1 MSIKPRD
8 SAYLWDML
16 DAAGAV
22 VSFVG
27 SKTLDDYLKD
37 PMLQAAVE
45 RKIEIIGVA
54 AGKISEEFR
63 QTHDHIPWRRII
75 GLRNVLAH
83 DYGGVDSLALW
94 KVVRINIPELINML
108 KPLTPP
114 IPD

>member
-83 DYGGVDSLALW
+83 DYGGGS
-94 KVVRINIPELINML
+94 IH
-108 KPLTPP
+108 
-114 IPD
+114 